1 MHSLALPT
9 PWAGI
14 AGRPPEGALSRGAGA
29 SAFLAQMSLTGLAL
43 FPIVDPPA
51 VALVRAL
58 AAQLRWA

>member
-1 MHSLALPT
+1 
-9 PWAGI
+9 
-14 AGRPPEGALSRGAGA
+14 
-29 SAFLAQMSLTGLAL
+29 MSLTGLAL